1 MTTLLAFGLPQGP
14 ELIIIFLVVLL
25 LFGASKLPGLARALG
40 KSLGEFRKAKD
51 ELERE
56 IQRAADEE
64 EAKKASNPLPDT
76 QSHDSEVVESDKE
89 KEKDTASS

>member
-1 MTTLLAFGLPQGP
+1 MTQIFAFGLPQGP

-25 LFGASKLPGLARALG
+25 LFGANKLPELARALG

-56 IQRAADEE
+56 IQRAAEE
-64 EAKKASNPLPDT
+64 EESRKSTAPLPDT
-76 QSHDSEVVESDKE
+76 QSRDAAAVEVEPK
-89 KEKDTASS
+89 KDTASS

>member
-1 MTTLLAFGLPQGP
+1 MTILFAFGLPQGP

-64 EAKKASNPLPDT
+64 EARKTANPLPET
-76 QSHDSEVVESDKE
+76 QAHNTEVVDSDKQ
-89 KEKDTASS
+89 KDTASS

>member
-1 MTTLLAFGLPQGP
+1 MTTLFAFGLPQGP

-64 EAKKASNPLPDT
+64 DAKKTAAPLPDT
-76 QSHDSEVVESDKE
+76 QPHDAQVVDSDT
-89 KEKDTASS
+89 EKDTASS

>member
-1 MTTLLAFGLPQGP
+1 MTTIFAFGLPQGP

-25 LFGASKLPGLARALG
+25 LFGANKLPGLARALG

-64 EAKKASNPLPDT
+64 ESRKPSHPLPDT
-76 QSHDSEVVESDKE
+76 QSRETHVVNDE
-89 KEKDTASS
+89 KEKDKASS

>member
-1 MTTLLAFGLPQGP
+1 MITLFAFGLPQGP

-25 LFGASKLPGLARALG
+25 LFGASRLPGLARALG

-56 IQRAADEE
+56 IHRAAEE
-64 EAKKASNPLPDT
+64 SESKKSPDPLPDT
-76 QSHDSEVVESDKE
+76 QSRDVHVTDTE
-89 KEKDTASS
+89 KEKDTTSS

>member
-1 MTTLLAFGLPQGP
+1 MTTLFAFGLPQGP

-64 EAKKASNPLPDT
+64 EAKKAAEPLPDT
-76 QSHDSEVVESDKE
+76 QSRDAEVVDSDKE
-89 KEKDTASS
+89 KDPASS

>member
-1 MTTLLAFGLPQGP
+1 MTTLFAFGLPQGP
-14 ELIIIFLVVLL
+14 ELIIIF
-25 LFGASKLPGLARALG
+25 LPGLARALG

-64 EAKKASNPLPDT
+64 DAKKTAAPLPDT
-76 QSHDSEVVESDKE
+76 QPHDAQVVDSDT
-89 KEKDTASS
+89 EKDTASS